1 MCPVKSVYWPSSVHN
16 QAKYTIFG
24 HSANLLDV
32 NAAFKRGSDKE
43 TKYPKLGHFAPCV
56 PFGEARALSSETE
69 PREMGKELAFLETR
83 HDLRRYP

>member
-1 MCPVKSVYWPSSVHN
+1 MPFRTFGKSFACKGRLEARIRQGN
-16 QAKYTIFG
+16 
-24 HSANLLDV
+24 
-32 NAAFKRGSDKE
+32 
-43 TKYPKLGHFAPCV
+43 KYPKLGHFASCV